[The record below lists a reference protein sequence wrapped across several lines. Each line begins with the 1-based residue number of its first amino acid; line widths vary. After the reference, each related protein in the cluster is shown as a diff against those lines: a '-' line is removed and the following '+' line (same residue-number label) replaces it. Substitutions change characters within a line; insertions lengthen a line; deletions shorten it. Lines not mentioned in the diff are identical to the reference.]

1 MGAGMNNFLAKTLS
15 SINALIAIVILAF
28 STLSGATAAA
38 AQGGSGMFIVGAIL
52 GVIGG
57 IVVAALICG
66 TIAFLALIE
75 RHLSEIAA
83 ATRQPRS

>member
-1 MGAGMNNFLAKTLS
+1 MNNFLAKTLS

-28 STLSGATAAA
+28 FTLSGATGASV
-38 AQGGSGMFIVGAIL
+38 QGGSGMFAIGAIL
-52 GVIGG
+52 GAIAG

-66 TIAFLALIE
+66 TIAFLTLIE
-75 RHLSEIAA
+75 RHLAEIAA

>member
-1 MGAGMNNFLAKTLS
+1 MNNFLAKTLS

-28 STLSGATAAA
+28 TLSGATAASA
-38 AQGGSGMFIVGAIL
+38 LGGSSMFLVGAIF
-52 GVIGG
+52 GGIAG
-57 IVVAALICG
+57 IVVAALVCG

-83 ATRQPRS
+83 ATRQPRG

>member
-38 AQGGSGMFIVGAIL
+38 QGGSGMFIVGAIL
-52 GVIGG
+52 GAIGG